1 MWMMPA
7 IVTVALLLAI
17 FICGAR
23 AVWHDLR
30 ARRWLWALVGTIAT
44 VAGFGALLL
53 VVSFAGISEQI
64 GL

>member
-23 AVWHDLR
+23 AVRQDLR
-30 ARRWLWALVGTIAT
+30 ARRWLWALAGTVAT
-44 VAGFGALLL
+44 VVGFGALLL
-53 VVSFAGISEQI
+53 VVSFAGISGQI